1 MDISDITV
9 NDSLRQ
15 VTFSNT
21 TGILRDLTPYIYYQI
36 RIGAATVVGL
46 GPLSAP
52 LIIRT
57 EEDGKNYALSVNLT
71 CLINVVFSSSKQSPD
86 TR

>member
-1 MDISDITV
+1 MHSQVVILQWQPPEEEHHNGVITGYRVDISDITV

-21 TGILRDLTPYIYYQI
+21 TGIFRDLTPYTYYQI

-57 EEDGKNYALSVNLT
+57 EEDG
-71 CLINVVFSSSKQSPD
+71 
-86 TR
+86 